1 MQIFLRS
8 HIKRVPFATALL
20 ASHLGLA
27 SFMGLCCHEQSAF
40 AQDAKVVRN
49 QESPAPSP
57 PAGEGWTRLFD
68 GKSIA
73 GWTQKNGWTTY
84 RIEGDSIVGRTA
96 VGSPNSF
103 LCTDK
108 VYSDFELR
116 FEVKVDDGLNSGVQ
130 IRSKSL
136 PDKDNGRVHGLQVEI
151 ESSPGEAGYVYGE
164 ATGRGW
170 VSPTQPPHSEL
181 KNKEWN
187 QYHVKASGS
196 RIQTWINGKL
206 IEDLTDPISYTEGFL
221 GLQVHSIGKD
231 QGPFEVRWR
240 NIEIKDLSKK

>member
-1 MQIFLRS
+1 MQLSTKPIQR
-8 HIKRVPFATALL
+8 RAQL
-20 ASHLGLA
+20 AIAVAASSMLIANNLGTL
-27 SFMGLCCHEQSAF
+27 S

-49 QESPAPSP
+49 QESPSPTPSS
-57 PAGEGWTRLFD
+57 GEGWTRLFD

-73 GWTQKNGWTTY
+73 GWTQKNGWASY
-84 RIEGDSIVGRTA
+84 RIEGDAVVGRTA

-108 VYSDFELR
+108 VFGDFELR

-136 PDKDNGRVHGLQVEI
+136 ADKDQGRVHGLQVEI
-151 ESSPGEAGYVYGE
+151 ESSPGEAGYLYGE

-181 KNKEWN
+181 KNNEWN
-187 QYHVKASGS
+187 QYHVKAVGP
-196 RIQTWINGKL
+196 RVQTWINGKL
-206 IEDLTDPISYTEGFL
+206 IEDLTDPFSYSDGFI
-221 GLQVHSIGKD
+221 GLQVHGIGKD